1 MDIRKKL
8 FVGACALVA
17 MGSVGYLAWSF
28 VKDRKEAS
36 DDEGVEEYD
45 YLTYEDDDDNQD
57 NDKKVVT
64 GKFAMK
70 PELEEYFKKLK
81 EEKNEPTEM
90 WYYSLETE
98 QNSSPVEYSY
108 VKITPEEYHDA
119 ELSGAETHTGTYFL
133 EEGILGG
140 WDEDLE
146 EQDIT
151 SDIGNI
157 VADLVVSDGS
167 IRSVYFKK
175 VSDGSVYEVVGSR
188 GRYDEAYE
196 DMQAAKDEN
205 FFEDV
210 IEMEG
215 YTDGE

>member
-8 FVGACALVA
+8 FVGACAAVIA
-17 MGSVGYLAWSF
+17 GSVEYLVWSF
-28 VKDRKEAS
+28 IKEKRTSQPEEA
-36 DDEGVEEYD
+36 EEYD

-81 EEKNEPTEM
+81 EEASEPTEM

-98 QNSSPVEYSY
+98 QNSSPVEYL
-108 VKITPEEYHDA
+108 KITPEEYHDA
-119 ELSGAETHTGTYFL
+119 ELSGMEAHTGTYFL

-196 DMQAAKDEN
+196 DMQTAKDEN